1 MHDTAMEFGR
11 VFFETYVKEAQGRSI
26 VDIGAQDVN
35 GSLRSV
41 APPGCKYTGVDFA
54 VGKGVDVV
62 ITDPYSLPFEENS
75 FDVCVSSSCFEHSE
89 FFWLLFN
96 EIIRILKPNG
106 VLYIN
111 VPSNGGV
118 HRFPVDCWRFY
129 PDSGM
134 ALQNWGRRSGY
145 KTILLESF
153 TGKQKGDAW
162 NDFIAVFL
170 KDERCA
176 QDYSGRMRES
186 VPGHT
191 NGFVYGSP
199 VVSNPSEWQ
208 EDQKGHL
215 NRLFRKD
222 QMRRWIKA
230 WIKAKIGRVLGRAE

>member
-1 MHDTAMEFGR
+1 MHNTAMEFGR
-11 VFFETYVKEAQGRSI
+11 IFFETYAKEAQGRSI

-41 APPGCKYTGVDFA
+41 APPNCKYTGVDFA

-75 FDVCVSSSCFEHSE
+75 FDFCVSSS
-89 FFWLLFN
+89 WLLFN
-96 EIIRILKPNG
+96 EIMRILKPNG
-106 VLYIN
+106 VLFIN
-111 VPSNGGV
+111 VPSNGNV
-118 HRFPVDCWRFY
+118 HRYPVDCWRFY

-153 TGKQKGDAW
+153 TGKQKGDVW

-176 QDYSGRMRES
+176 QEYSRKMRES
-186 VPGHT
+186 VPDHA

-199 VVSNPSEWQ
+199 VVSNPSAWQ

-215 NRLFRKD
+215 NRKFRKD
-222 QMRRWIKA
+222 YMRKWIKA
-230 WIKAKIGRVLGRAE
+230 RIDRVLGRAE